1 MDYIMTLLAAS
12 FKGPYIHAPTRRVLH
27 QASLGRSMTLPGEPR
42 CDPRIRLCVAIDAT
56 PRWKGGTRVAMETI
70 DISVN
75 GAAVLSPINLPL
87 KTQVSVCIHIPA
99 YAGQAPMDLG
109 CEAVVVNVEE
119 LGHTRRQWRAGIYFL
134 DMPAAEQLFL
144 KRFVYT
150 ALEASSDS
158 EGVAVA

>member
-1 MDYIMTLLAAS
+1 MTFLAAS
-12 FKGPYIHAPTRRVLH
+12 FKDPYIHAPTRQFPR
-27 QASLGRSMTLPGEPR
+27 QASLGRLMTLPGEPR
-42 CDPRIRLCVAIDAT
+42 CDPRIRLRVAIHAT

-87 KTQVSVCIHIPA
+87 KTQVSISIHLPGF
-99 YAGQAPMDLG
+99 AGQASMDLS

-119 LGHTRRQWRAGIYFL
+119 IGHTRRQWRVGIYFL
-134 DMPAAEQLFL
+134 DMHAAGQLAL

-150 ALEASSDS
+150 ALEASSDPG
-158 EGVAVA
+158 GVAAARG

>member
-87 KTQVSVCIHIPA
+87 KTQVSVCIHTVS
-99 YAGQAPMDLG
+99 YTHL
-109 CEAVVVNVEE
+109 
-119 LGHTRRQWRAGIYFL
+119 RAHETPEHL
-134 DMPAAEQLFL
+134 VCRLL
-144 KRFVYT
+144 
-150 ALEASSDS
+150 LEKKKKNI
-158 EGVAVA
+158 